1 MSIYDADASASS
13 QDPKNNGLPP
23 TELDRFVDHFLSI
36 MCDHSRRQILELL
49 ANPAE
54 EAAQSEHTS
63 PLERRSGDIARML
76 GLSPGTVSGHLRQLA
91 SAGLVTSR
99 REGNAIY
106 YRLSNHMLVRAFHD
120 LMVALNQEHAQ
131 RSGASNAT

>member
-1 MSIYDADASASS
+1 MPTNNANASMSS
-13 QDPKNNGLPP
+13 QDPARNRQSL

-54 EAAQSEHTS
+54 EPELVEHIS
-63 PLERRSGDIARML
+63 PLERRSGDIARTL
-76 GLSPGTVSGHLRQLA
+76 GLSPGTVSSHLRQLA
-91 SAGLVTSR
+91 GVGLVISR

-120 LMVALNQEHAQ
+120 L
-131 RSGASNAT
+131 

>member
-1 MSIYDADASASS
+1 MSTHDANASTSS
-13 QDPKNNGLPP
+13 QDPPHNGQSP

-49 ANPAE
+49 ASPTD
-54 EAAQSEHTS
+54 EAAQSEHIS

-131 RSGASNAT
+131 RTNASNAT

>member
-1 MSIYDADASASS
+1 MSTNDVSVSTSLQDAE
-13 QDPKNNGLPP
+13 QNWHYP

-49 ANPAE
+49 ASPVDELPLE
-54 EAAQSEHTS
+54 EHIS
-63 PLERRSGDIARML
+63 PLERRSGDIAREL

-91 SAGLVTSR
+91 KIGLVASR

-120 LMVALNQEHAQ
+120 LVLALNQEHTE
-131 RSGASNAT
+131 RYNNAT

>member
-1 MSIYDADASASS
+1 MSINDVSASTS
-13 QDPKNNGLPP
+13 SHNAEPDEQYP

-49 ANPAE
+49 AESAE
-54 EAAQSEHTS
+54 EPAPDEHIS
-63 PLERRSGDIARML
+63 PLERRSGDIARAL

-91 SAGLVTSR
+91 NIGLVVSR
-99 REGNAIY
+99 RQGNAIY

-120 LMVALNQEHAQ
+120 LVVALNQEHTQ
-131 RSGASNAT
+131 RFNGTT